1 MKFDDLYNRVVIV
14 EQENTEIANPE
25 DFDDVEP
32 MPLAEP
38 SLETDET
45 ASISDTQSTSGLTDY
60 IKLTLDF
67 VKKLQDSDGGESL
80 QTLVKRL
87 DFPGSGFDGISSGMS
102 SKILAAVKAVQ
113 DVTAELVSRNI
124 HAAKNN
130 S

>member
-1 MKFDDLYNRVVIV
+1 MKFDDLYNRVIIV
-14 EQENTEIANPE
+14 EQENTEVAHPD
-25 DFDDVEP
+25 DFNDVEP

-38 SLETDET
+38 SLESDEP
-45 ASISDTQSTSGLTDY
+45 ALAADTQSTSGLTDY

-87 DFPGSGFDGISSGMS
+87 DFPGSGFEGISSGMS

-113 DVTAELVSRNI
+113 DVTAEMVSRNI

>member
-25 DFDDVEP
+25 DFNDVEP

-45 ASISDTQSTSGLTDY
+45 TSLSDTQSTSGLTDY

-87 DFPGSGFDGISSGMS
+87 DFPGSGFDGISAGMS

>member
-14 EQENTEIANPE
+14 EQENTEVASPE
-25 DFDDVEP
+25 DFNDVEP

-38 SLETDET
+38 SSESDELALT
-45 ASISDTQSTSGLTDY
+45 SDIQSTSGLTDY

-87 DFPGSGFDGISSGMS
+87 DFPGSGFDGISAGMS

>member
-14 EQENTEIANPE
+14 EQENTEVANPE
-25 DFDDVEP
+25 DFNDVEP

-38 SLETDET
+38 SLESDELALT
-45 ASISDTQSTSGLTDY
+45 SDTQSTSGLTDY

>member
-1 MKFDDLYNRVVIV
+1 MKFDDLYNRVVII
-14 EQENTEIANPE
+14 EQENTEIAHPD
-25 DFDDVEP
+25 DFNDVEP

-38 SLETDET
+38 SAESDELALT
-45 ASISDTQSTSGLTDY
+45 ADTQPTSGLTDY

>member
-1 MKFDDLYNRVVIV
+1 MKFDDLYNRVVFV
-14 EQENTEIANPE
+14 EQENTEVAHPD
-25 DFDDVEP
+25 DFNDVEP

-38 SLETDET
+38 SLESDEP
-45 ASISDTQSTSGLTDY
+45 ALAADTQATSGLTDY